1 MLIVA
6 VFSNL
11 VLLPLF
17 ASSNSDKVI
26 SSLERL
32 TLINAEDQYSM
43 VWVVFFFTVMYSMLG
58 HILLYFFDEKR
69 KSFQVQINE
78 DPSELTEVEIS
89 NHSVLLRGLNKK
101 IPIKRA

>member
-1 MLIVA
+1 MT
-6 VFSNL
+6 

-17 ASSNSDKVI
+17 STSDGPATAI
-26 SSLERL
+26 SSLEKL
-32 TLINAEDQYSM
+32 TLINAQGRYSM

-69 KSFQVQINE
+69 KSFQVQANE
-78 DPSELTEVEIS
+78 DPNELTEVEIS
-89 NHSVLLRGLNKK
+89 NHSLLLRGMNKK